1 LLKNLSEQVRLCHER
16 ALEARQQAERAV
28 DPARKAQFLELERS
42 WLLLARSHQFSDR
55 LEDFTR
61 AFRPPLELPRP
72 HSLGAASVEGRTR
85 DRAQTEQDPVHSAG
99 LFAVLVDAVQDYAI
113 YMIDRD
119 GYVMS
124 WNSGA
129 ARIKG
134 YDSEEILGQHFSIFY
149 AEADRA
155 EDRPMQALRQ
165 AAADGKFEAEGWRS
179 RKDGSEFWAA
189 TVIRP
194 IRDKAGELVGFA
206 KVTRDVTEQHHA
218 HELIEQARERMLQA
232 QKMEAVGQLTGGV
245 AHDFNNLLM
254 VIIGN
259 LENAQR
265 NAGSSNPSITRQR
278 RSINAAM
285 RGAQR
290 AATLT

>member
-1 LLKNLSEQVRLCHER
+1 
-16 ALEARQQAERAV
+16 
-28 DPARKAQFLELERS
+28 
-42 WLLLARSHQFSDR
+42 
-55 LEDFTR
+55 
-61 AFRPPLELPRP
+61 
-72 HSLGAASVEGRTR
+72 
-85 DRAQTEQDPVHSAG
+85 
-99 LFAVLVDAVQDYAI
+99 
-113 YMIDRD
+113 
-119 GYVMS
+119 
-124 WNSGA
+124 
-129 ARIKG
+129 
-134 YDSEEILGQHFSIFY
+134 
-149 AEADRA
+149 
-155 EDRPMQALRQ
+155 MQALRQ

-285 RGAQR
+285 RGVSRSIRNHWTRVNSLSAR
-290 AATLT
+290 SNFSSAAWGKPSTSRRSEAPESGRSKLTSISFNRRCSMSR